1 MFTIALNEKLSKAR
15 DNLVMAMACRHVL
28 KRYDEYLRKVFC
40 RNNYLLI
47 NLIYFKA
54 AAKIVL
60 LNLMFLASNKSK
72 EQQIFHCGYN

>member
-15 DNLVMAMACRHVL
+15 DNLVMACRHVL
-28 KRYDEYLRKVFC
+28 KRCDEYLRKVFY

-54 AAKIVL
+54 AAKNCFVK
-60 LNLMFLASNKSK
+60 FDVSRF
-72 EQQIFHCGYN
+72 Q